1 MSLRKYL
8 MSSVFF
14 KQAAIAV
21 IIVVAILFLFLQWI
35 GFSTNHGQEIVVP
48 NLLKLSVDA
57 AEEKLDELDLEYVLL
72 DTIDY
77 DASFPKFAVVK
88 QDPNPG
94 EKVKEGRKIYIKI
107 NAGSHQL
114 VAIPNLIEQTLRQAE
129 PSLKALGLQIGQ
141 IKYVP
146 YIGKDMVLKLFVNG
160 RVLKAGEKLPKLT
173 TIDLEVGDGNE
184 QFNEDELVPAAD
196 TIATPLIDE

>member
-1 MSLRKYL
+1 
-8 MSSVFF
+8 
-14 KQAAIAV
+14 
-21 IIVVAILFLFLQWI
+21 
-35 GFSTNHGQEIVVP
+35 
-48 NLLKLSVDA
+48 
-57 AEEKLDELDLEYVLL
+57 
-72 DTIDY
+72 
-77 DASFPKFAVVK
+77 VK

-160 RVLKAGEKLPKLT
+160 RELKAGEKVPKLT